1 MTSKMKTIRLCL
13 TLPLA
18 LALVSCQGS
27 MPPVPASN
35 HGRTAV
41 APKGSSEGYKPWS
54 NPTKQEGDAALGP
67 LSGLSERR

>member
-1 MTSKMKTIRLCL
+1 MMNTKLLFLSL
-13 TLPLA
+13 TATLA
-18 LALVSCQGS
+18 LASCTSS
-27 MPPVPASN
+27 MPTVPASN

>member
-1 MTSKMKTIRLCL
+1 MTRMNAKM
-13 TLPLA
+13 LPLSLLAA
-18 LALVSCQGS
+18 LALTACAPS
-27 MPPVPASN
+27 MPAVPASN

-41 APKGSSEGYKPWS
+41 APRGSSEGYKPWS